1 MEERFETFTVLI
13 NKISRNIRKL
23 KNVAMSEYGLRSTH
37 VSCLY
42 YLYSAG
48 SMTATQLCERCDEDK
63 ATISRALDLLEEKGF
78 VTCRSNTA
86 KRYNSYLMLTE
97 QGKEVSERIFAKV
110 THILDEIG
118 EGLSE
123 EERITLYKNLM
134 TISDNLVKV
143 TNAYSE

>member
-1 MEERFETFTVLI
+1 MKERFETFTVLI